1 MLGADPMLVAFGL
14 DKGFTPIVGFQLIG
28 ELTTLTKTQF
38 SLIAHFGPYNQM
50 N

>member
-28 ELTTLTKTQF
+28 ELTTSTKTQF
-38 SLIAHFGPYNQM
+38 GLMAPFDPYNKM